1 MLAQPRYIERL
12 PRSPNHIPNQPLVAR
27 HILAR
32 NHRSLRNSTMPNQRR
47 LNLPRLNPEAAQL
60 HLTVR
65 PTDKLQN
72 PVQTPAR
79 QVPAPVHPA
88 PSNPKRVR
96 YKPLPSQTP
105 TPQIPTRQTRS
116 RYVKLPNYPSRNRR
130 QPSVQY
136 VNPRVPYRP
145 ANRRC
150 RIF

>member
-1 MLAQPRYIERL
+1 MLAQPRYIDRL
-12 PRSPNHIPNQPLVAR
+12 PRSANHIPNQPLVAR

-60 HLTVR
+60 HLTIR
-65 PTDKLQN
+65 TPDKLQN

-96 YKPLPSQTP
+96 YKPLPSQT
-105 TPQIPTRQTRS
+105 TATKLTTRQTRPS
-116 RYVKLPNYPSRNRR
+116 YVTLP
-130 QPSVQY
+130 
-136 VNPRVPYRP
+136 
-145 ANRRC
+145 
-150 RIF
+150 I